1 MRQHP
6 KGGETDIFLSSSFLM
21 FFFSLVLDLAGVSVT
36 GGPYP
41 DHSETS
47 YALSGLS
54 FFTNYGC
61 PSLNLVSVFSLLPVK
76 SDFFL
81 PTVTKLLLK
90 GAV

>member
-6 KGGETDIFLSSSFLM
+6 KGGGTDIFLSSPQC
-21 FFFSLVLDLAGVSVT
+21 FFSLVLDLAGVSVT

-61 PSLNLVSVFSLLPVK
+61 PSLNLVLVFSLRPV
-76 SDFFL
+76 
-81 PTVTKLLLK
+81 
-90 GAV
+90 